1 MLLAWFPQNPY
12 QVQCH
17 ETFHSIFPSK
27 NFVDLSLTF
36 RSLIHFEFT
45 FAYGLRVQNHSL
57 CMLESSFPNTICWK
71 DCSFSIEWSWYPCQN
86 SFGHIYAKDYFLAL
100 YSVSLVCV
108 SVFMPVPYCWD
119 CCSSCS
125 KLCVV
130 LWFIRN
136 IIGHSDD
143 QDIFLKYIWSPS
155 TVPGSQLL
163 KPLKFPE

>member
-71 DCSFSIEWSWYPCQN
+71 DCSFSIEWSWYPCQKL
-86 SFGHIYAKDYFLAL
+86 FAHICEGLFLGSLFCFTDLYVYLYACTTVFWLLWLCNKFWSLQVWDFQL
-100 YSVSLVCV
+100 YSSF
-108 SVFMPVPYCWD
+108 S
-119 CCSSCS
+119 
-125 KLCVV
+125 
-130 LWFIRN
+130 R
-136 IIGHSDD
+136 
-143 QDIFLKYIWSPS
+143 
-155 TVPGSQLL
+155 
-163 KPLKFPE
+163 